1 MAGWFNHLPGFQK
14 TPYGAERVLL
24 RRLPR
29 ITLLGTALLLL
40 PSVLARG
47 AIWLDWMPEST
58 RMPGLVDIYVISLVV
73 LHWTVVFTVGL
84 SAFIVMVMKGPGY
97 VADAYPLSDADQPA
111 GGAPLSRPPAA

>member
-40 PSVLARG
+40 PSVLARA
-47 AIWLDWMPEST
+47 AIWLDWMTEST
-58 RMPGLVDIYVISLVV
+58 RIPGLVDIYVISLVV
-73 LHWTVVFTVGL
+73 LHWTVVFTATIA
-84 SAFIVMVMKGPGY
+84 AFIVMVMKGPAY
-97 VADAYPLSDADQPA
+97 VADPYPLPTA
-111 GGAPLSRPPAA
+111 PPADGTDK

>member
-24 RRLPR
+24 RRLPH

-47 AIWLDWMPEST
+47 AIWLDWLAESA

-73 LHWTVVFTVGL
+73 LHWTVVFTAAIG
-84 SAFIVMVMKGPGY
+84 AFIVMVMKGPAY
-97 VADAYPLSDADQPA
+97 VADPYPLPKA
-111 GGAPLSRPPAA
+111 PPADGTGD

>member
-14 TPYGAERVLL
+14 THYGAERVLL

-47 AIWLDWMPEST
+47 AIWLDWLAESA

-73 LHWTVVFTVGL
+73 LHWTVVFTAAIG
-84 SAFIVMVMKGPGY
+84 AFIVMVMKGPAY
-97 VADAYPLSDADQPA
+97 VADPYPLPKA
-111 GGAPLSRPPAA
+111 PPADGTGD

>member
-58 RMPGLVDIYVISLVV
+58 RIPGLVDIYVISLVV
-73 LHWTVVFTVGL
+73 LHWTVVFTAAIG
-84 SAFIVMVMKGPGY
+84 AFIVMVMKGPAY
-97 VADAYPLSDADQPA
+97 VADPYPMPTA
-111 GGAPLSRPPAA
+111 PPADGADR